1 MNKPFLP
8 NALRRTIGHTTADTW
23 IGVLMLIA
31 AVVYWLEAN
40 KIRISPLDGLVG
52 AAGLPKSL
60 AYVLAGLSL
69 ILILRGISET
79 KIRLR
84 SNVAKTDES
93 RSIGNWVKPHLRA
106 VGMLAIGVIY
116 LLLLP
121 RLGYTIAVATLLFAV
136 SVYNGAKIN
145 LRTILV
151 AVIGAAFC
159 QLLFVQF
166 LGIALPTGE
175 LFDRLVDN

>member
-1 MNKPFLP
+1 
-8 NALRRTIGHTTADTW
+8 
-23 IGVLMLIA
+23 MLIA
-31 AVVYWLEAN
+31 AVIYWLEAS

-69 ILILRGISET
+69 LLIVRGINET
-79 KIRLR
+79 KMRLQ
-84 SNVAKTDES
+84 SHVTDIDES
-93 RSIGNWVKPHLRA
+93 RSFGDWIKPHLRA
-106 VGMLAIGVIY
+106 IGMLAIGVAY

-121 RLGYTIAVATLLFAV
+121 WLGYTIAVATLLLAV
-136 SVYNGAKIN
+136 SVYNGAKLN
-145 LRTILV
+145 LRTFLV
-151 AVIGAAFC
+151 AVIGAVFC

-175 LFDRLVDN
+175 LFDRIVGR